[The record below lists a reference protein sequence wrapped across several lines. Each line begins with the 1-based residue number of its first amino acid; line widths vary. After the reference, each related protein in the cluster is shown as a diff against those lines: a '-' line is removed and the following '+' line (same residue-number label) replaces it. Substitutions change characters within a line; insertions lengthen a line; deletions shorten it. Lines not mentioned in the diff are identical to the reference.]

1 MNKKPSL
8 FTKLTVL
15 ITISVISIAFTTH
28 VAIYSYLSDIRN
40 KTPLHENFHQLA
52 KYLVTQI
59 DISDTAATRSFLE
72 NQLLDL
78 RYIGDNFEWSSSKD
92 IPDLNTAMK
101 KISDKKLTFWHHNR
115 LATVVETGN
124 AIHILQGI
132 SPFEQLSFP
141 WKIFTIWFIILML
154 IFGFAHRRIRRL
166 LYPVRILQN
175 GLKKISY
182 GKFDTQLPVTSND
195 ELGQLV
201 KTFNTMACQINN
213 DIKSRDQLL
222 RDISHELRSP
232 LSRMLVALE
241 FVPEGN
247 IRQTL
252 RNNITIL
259 EKMTSSIL
267 EEERLES
274 PFGRIKND
282 QINLKKLI
290 CEIVENRKN
299 YKSSIDLKNNEDL
312 FIRGDEE
319 RLRMAVSN
327 VIDNAIKYSK
337 SDKDPVEIEYFQ
349 TDNETKIIIRDYGIG
364 IPESEIPF
372 IFEPFYRIDK
382 ARQHKSGGYGLGMS
396 LTKKVITAHNGSIS
410 ITSATESGTVVT
422 IKIPTSH
429 APKL

>member
-1 MNKKPSL
+1 
-8 FTKLTVL
+8 
-15 ITISVISIAFTTH
+15 
-28 VAIYSYLSDIRN
+28 
-40 KTPLHENFHQLA
+40 
-52 KYLVTQI
+52 
-59 DISDTAATRSFLE
+59 
-72 NQLLDL
+72 
-78 RYIGDNFEWSSSKD
+78 
-92 IPDLNTAMK
+92 
-101 KISDKKLTFWHHNR
+101 
-115 LATVVETGN
+115 
-124 AIHILQGI
+124 
-132 SPFEQLSFP
+132 
-141 WKIFTIWFIILML
+141 
-154 IFGFAHRRIRRL
+154 
-166 LYPVRILQN
+166 
-175 GLKKISY
+175 
-182 GKFDTQLPVTSND
+182 
-195 ELGQLV
+195 
-201 KTFNTMACQINN
+201 
-213 DIKSRDQLL
+213 
-222 RDISHELRSP
+222 
-232 LSRMLVALE
+232 MLVALE